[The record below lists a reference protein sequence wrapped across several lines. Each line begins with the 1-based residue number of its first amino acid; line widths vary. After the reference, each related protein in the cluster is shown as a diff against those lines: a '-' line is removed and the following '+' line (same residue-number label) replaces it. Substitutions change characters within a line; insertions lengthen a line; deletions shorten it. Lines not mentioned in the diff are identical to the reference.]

1 MNSAASRPPRVTAE
15 QLARLAPLDTLSA
28 DRLNELAAVATLER
42 AARGADPL
50 ATHRPAAQSV
60 FLLQG
65 EMLLVYAKGGT
76 MVVVGGTEDAR
87 HALNRREA
95 PLVRTKAITDV
106 ELLVVDSDMLDV
118 LATWDGVAAAA
129 TGGQESAAAIASAAL
144 RGGALAQLPAAHI
157 DELMNRFVRLK
168 VRRGDVVIREG
179 DEGDSYYVVASG
191 RFQVERTIGG
201 VKVVL
206 AELKPFDA
214 FGEEALVSEAKRNAT
229 VVASVDAELLKLGK
243 VDFDQLLR
251 EPLLHRLRF
260 DEARARVD
268 EGAIWLDVRYPSEYQ
283 YDKLPGAINVPL
295 SEVRNMFALLDRSR
309 DYVVYCQSGRRSA
322 AAAFLF
328 AQQGFQ
334 VWLLEG
340 GLWGVEKRD

>member
-1 MNSAASRPPRVTAE
+1 MNSAASRPPGVTAA

-28 DRLNELAAVATLER
+28 DRLNELAAAATLER

-50 ATHRPAAQSV
+50 AAHRSGAESV
-60 FLLQG
+60 YLLQG

-106 ELLVVDSDMLDV
+106 ELLVIDSDMLDI

-191 RFQVERTIGG
+191 
-201 VKVVL
+201 
-206 AELKPFDA
+206 
-214 FGEEALVSEAKRNAT
+214 
-229 VVASVDAELLKLGK
+229 
-243 VDFDQLLR
+243 
-251 EPLLHRLRF
+251 
-260 DEARARVD
+260 
-268 EGAIWLDVRYPSEYQ
+268 
-283 YDKLPGAINVPL
+283 
-295 SEVRNMFALLDRSR
+295 
-309 DYVVYCQSGRRSA
+309 
-322 AAAFLF
+322 
-328 AQQGFQ
+328 
-334 VWLLEG
+334 
-340 GLWGVEKRD
+340 